1 MPSGEPVFA
10 EMTAVVTG
18 ASGGIGGAI
27 AVALSERGA
36 AVCLGG
42 RDTQRLEAA
51 AERVD
56 ATGRGRA
63 EVYRADL
70 TVESE
75 LADMTA
81 ALRAR
86 RDGVDILVHSAGEFA
101 RGRFEETPVEVL
113 DRLVALN
120 VRSAFLLTQE
130 LVPALKPRKGQ
141 VVFINS
147 SVSVATR
154 ALVGPYALTQ
164 HARRAL
170 TDTFRHELN
179 EHGVRVLGV
188 YPGRT
193 ATRMQAE
200 IHRLEGRPYEPSR
213 LLQPGD
219 VADVIAAAL
228 ALPRTAEVTDL
239 HVRPAERA

>member
-1 MPSGEPVFA
+1 MPDDRVFA
-10 EMTAVVTG
+10 GMTAVVTG

-27 AVALSERGA
+27 AVALGERGA

-42 RDTQRLEAA
+42 RDRTRLEETAA
-51 AERVD
+51 RVE
-56 ATGRGRA
+56 AAGPGGA

-70 TVESE
+70 TVQSE
-75 LADMTA
+75 LAELAA

-86 RDGVDILVHSAGEFA
+86 PDGVDVLVHSAGEFA
-101 RGRFEETPVEVL
+101 RGRFEDTPVEVI

-120 VRSAFLLTQE
+120 VRSAFQLTQE
-130 LVPALKPRKGQ
+130 LVPTLKRRRGQ

-164 HARRAL
+164 HARRAV

-179 EHGVRVLGV
+179 DYGMRVLGV

-200 IHRLEGRPYEPSR
+200 IHRLEGRAYEPLR
-213 LLQPGD
+213 LLQPAD
-219 VADVIAAAL
+219 VAEVIAAAL